1 MATPHGTKQS
11 QQRARGIGLVLY
23 SLLFLGILGFGWY
36 HLLYGT
42 MHQGLVAVIA
52 ALAALLAWFIAK
64 IIGGHKE
71 GIRGDLPLFIFLLGI
86 SAIGVFNTLML
97 KLEGKTIY
105 VESIDAATRQYT
117 DLPLTLRT
125 GSGNKEADAKRA
137 RIEALKVQL
146 AQEIAN
152 PRNCGDGPK
161 AREILDGIKAE
172 LPTFTRLSG
181 NNVDCSQNKAL
192 IRSYNEQID
201 ELLAKSPE
209 FAAAH
214 VGLYN
219 TVQANS
225 AEQIAK
231 LNALKKQVD
240 SGLDLHQARNQLE
253 VIAANYAEQTTKVR
267 AEVPSVMQD
276 DRFKPALDIQSARN
290 IGEWGHL
297 LPLMLSRL
305 DKIQTWVYLGIAVFL
320 DWLLVHMF
328 ARLAEFTRNEE
339 DEFDRRDDPR
349 GSAGGFS
356 GGFGR

>member
-11 QQRARGIGLVLY
+11 QHRARGVGLILY

-42 MHQGLVAVIA
+42 MHQGLVALVAGIA
-52 ALAALLAWFIAK
+52 AVLAWFIAK
-64 IIGGHKE
+64 IIGGHPD
-71 GIRGDLPLFIFLLGI
+71 GIRGDIPLFIFLLGI

-105 VESIDAATRQYT
+105 VESIDTATRQFT
-117 DLPLTLRT
+117 DLPLMIRT
-125 GSGNKEADAKRA
+125 SSGNKEADAKRA
-137 RIEALKVQL
+137 RVEALKVQL

-161 AREILDGIKAE
+161 AREILDSIKAE

-181 NNVDCSQNKAL
+181 TNVDCSQNKAL

-209 FAAAH
+209 FAAANIALYTKVQTNSTEQ
-214 VGLYN
+214 VG
-219 TVQANS
+219 
-225 AEQIAK
+225 K
-231 LNALKKQVD
+231 LNQLKKQVD
-240 SGLDLHQARNQLE
+240 GGLDLHQARNQLE
-253 VIAANYAEQTTKVR
+253 VIAANYAEQANTVR
-267 AEVPSVMQD
+267 AQVPSITQD
-276 DRFKPALDIQSARN
+276 ERFQPTLDIASARN

-297 LPLMLSRL
+297 LPLLLSRL
-305 DKIQTWVYLGIAVFL
+305 NKVQTWVYLAIAVFL

-328 ARLAEFTRNEE
+328 ARLAEYGRNQE
-339 DEFDRRDDPR
+339 DDFDRRDDPR
-349 GSAGGFS
+349 GGAGGFS

>member
-1 MATPHGTKQS
+1 MASAHGTRQS
-11 QQRARGIGLVLY
+11 QQRARGVGLVLY
-23 SLLFLGILGFGWY
+23 SILFLGILGFGWY

-42 MHQGLVAVIA
+42 MHSGLVAVIA
-52 ALAALLAWFIAK
+52 GLAALLAWFIAK
-64 IIGGHKE
+64 IIGGHQE

-105 VESIDAATRQYT
+105 VEAIDNATRQYT
-117 DLPLTLRT
+117 DLPLMVRT
-125 GSGNKEADAKRA
+125 SAGNKEAQAKLA
-137 RIEALKVQL
+137 RVEALKVQL

-161 AREILDGIKAE
+161 AREILENIKAE

-181 NNVDCSQNKAL
+181 SNVDCSQNKKL
-192 IRSYNEQID
+192 ITSYNTQID

-214 VGLYN
+214 VSLYN
-219 TVQANS
+219 ATQANS
-225 AEQIAK
+225 TEQVAK
-231 LNALKKQVD
+231 LNGLKKQVD
-240 SGLDLHQARNQLE
+240 GGLDLHQARNQLE
-253 VIAANYAEQTTKVR
+253 VIAANYAEQANKVR
-267 AEVPSVMQD
+267 AEVPSVTQD
-276 DRFKPALDIQSARN
+276 ERFQPTLDIASARN

-297 LPLMLSRL
+297 LPLLLSRL
-305 DKIQTWVYLGIAVFL
+305 NKVQTWVYLGIAVFL

-328 ARLAEFTRNEE
+328 ARLAQYTRTEE
-339 DEFDRRDDPR
+339 DDFDRRDDPR
-349 GSAGGFS
+349 GGSGGFS